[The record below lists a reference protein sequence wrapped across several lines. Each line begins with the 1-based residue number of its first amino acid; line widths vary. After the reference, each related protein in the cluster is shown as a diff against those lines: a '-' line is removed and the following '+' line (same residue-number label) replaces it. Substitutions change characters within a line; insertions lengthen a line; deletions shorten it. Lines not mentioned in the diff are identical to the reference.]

1 MMRTLLNS
9 AGSLEKRIKP
19 TCGNSGVS
27 HGSSYR
33 TALLLAALVP
43 LLAACQ
49 FDGPGARAARTL
61 TNERIAAA
69 PMRSST
75 PFGYAVRTA
84 SPRPATILSLHFELV
99 EQAQGYDLNAVVLDR
114 STGSLHTAKMRRGR
128 TIDLDSFDAS
138 SRSLFATPVLCD
150 GRSYSF
156 DTLGE
161 RVAVVGPRRNYILR
175 GLPAGRVVL
184 NGVPLLIEPSGHRHP
199 ASGPRDRSS
208 RQIPFTIQ

>member
-1 MMRTLLNS
+1 MMPTR
-9 AGSLEKRIKP
+9 GKRDISRGRP
-19 TCGNSGVS
+19 G
-27 HGSSYR
+27 R

-49 FDGPGARAARTL
+49 FDRPVARTGL
-61 TNERIAAA
+61 TSTNTRVAAA
-69 PMRSST
+69 PMPPST

-99 EQAQGYDLNAVVLDR
+99 EQTHGYDLNAVVLDR
-114 STGSLHTAKMRRGR
+114 STGSLRTAKIRRCK
-128 TIDLDSFDAS
+128 TVDLDAFDAS

-156 DTLGE
+156 DTLDE

-184 NGVPLLIEPSGHRHP
+184 NGVPLLVEPRGHRHP
-199 ASGPRDRSS
+199 APGRRDRSS